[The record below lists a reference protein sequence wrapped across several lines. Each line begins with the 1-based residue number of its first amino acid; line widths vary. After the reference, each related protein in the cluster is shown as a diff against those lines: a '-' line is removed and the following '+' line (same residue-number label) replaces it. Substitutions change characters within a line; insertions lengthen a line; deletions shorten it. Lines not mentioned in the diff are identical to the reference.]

1 MYAGGP
7 DMRAAVARVVAV
19 LDFGVADVRVAR
31 RRLAVNGSRRIM
43 LSCLVCTHRQGGTL
57 VLGQGNDDVVPAVN
71 L

>member
-1 MYAGGP
+1 
-7 DMRAAVARVVAV
+7 MRAAVARVVAV

-43 LSCLVCTHRQGGTL
+43 LSCLVCTHRQGDTL